1 MTQTVETETATPQPR
16 VKRLRW
22 WREVAYVLAF
32 YGIYTVVRNTQ
43 GSAGG
48 VGGSATHHAFQ
59 HAKQIIRTEQWLH
72 IYRERA
78 VQHLFIHVGAS
89 GEVAGQTRFIEFWNL
104 FYGTFHF
111 IVTGA
116 AMVLLFRR
124 FPQRYP
130 TWRNALACTT
140 ALALVG
146 FAFYPL
152 MPPRLLGT
160 IVPHHYGFI
169 DTLDEIGSL
178 WTFDSGTMQRLS
190 NQYAAMPSLHFA
202 WSTWSV
208 CVLWPMMRHWWSKAL
223 VAVYP
228 IATLFAIVVTANH
241 YVLDAAGGVV
251 VLVLGFLLGRAITR
265 LTWPDGVPPR
275 VVEEHRPAA

>member
-1 MTQTVETETATPQPR
+1 MTQTVDDTDAPPTPR

-22 WREVAYVLAF
+22 WREVLYVLAF
-32 YGIYTVVRNTQ
+32 YGIYTFVRNTQ

-48 VGGSATHHAFQ
+48 ISGSATRRAFT
-59 HAKQIIRTEQWLH
+59 HAKEIIRIEQWLH
-72 IYRERA
+72 IYHEQPIQHFFIQMRDGA
-78 VQHLFIHVGAS
+78 VVGA
-89 GEVAGQTRFIEFWNL
+89 TRFIEFWNL

-111 IVTGA
+111 IVTVA

-130 TWRNALACTT
+130 LWRNTLAATT
-140 ALALVG
+140 ALALIG

-152 MPPRLLGT
+152 MPPRLLPT
-160 IVPHHYGFI
+160 SYGFI
-169 DTLDEIGSL
+169 DTLDTIGSL
-178 WTFDSGTMQRLS
+178 WTFDSGTMQKLS

-202 WSTWSV
+202 WSTW
-208 CVLWPMMRHWWSKAL
+208 CTFVLFPMTHRWWTRAL
-223 VAVYP
+223 VILYP

-241 YVLDAAGGVV
+241 YILDAVGGVAV
-251 VLVLGFLLGRAITR
+251 FGLGYLLARLITR

-275 VVEEHRPAA
+275 VVTEPG

>member
-1 MTQTVETETATPQPR
+1 MTQTVETDAPSATAR
-16 VKRLRW
+16 VKRLKW
-22 WREVAYVLAF
+22 WREVLYVLAF

-59 HAKQIIRTEQWLH
+59 HAKQTIRAEQWLH
-72 IYRERA
+72 IYRERP
-78 VQHLFIHVGAS
+78 VQHLFIHMRDGMVVGW
-89 GEVAGQTRFIEFWNL
+89 TRFLEFWNL

-111 IVTGA
+111 IVTA
-116 AMVLLFRR
+116 VAMVLLYRR

-130 TWRNALACTT
+130 RWRNALACTT

-152 MPPRLLGT
+152 MPPRLL
-160 IVPHHYGFI
+160 PHHYGFI
-169 DTLDEIGSL
+169 DSLDEIGSL
-178 WTFDSGTMQRLS
+178 WTFDSGTMQKLS

-208 CVLWPMMRHWWSKAL
+208 FVLWPMMRRWWSKAL
-223 VAVYP
+223 VAIYP
-228 IATLFAIVVTANH
+228 VATLFAIVVTANH

-251 VLVLGFLLGRAITR
+251 VFGVGYALGSAITR
-265 LTWPDGVPPR
+265 LMWPDGVAPR
-275 VVEEHRPAA
+275 IVKERL